1 MRILLVAGS
10 GWRAAAPEV
19 ARAAARAW
27 SSAAPRDA
35 VVAQALADGGP
46 GFVEVARPLMAAD
59 PGLLVLETALAP
71 EGPAGAGMTDL
82 VAGTSLEL
90 GRMLG
95 AALATDARTI
105 ALGLGPAPVHG
116 WADGG
121 AGLLVGLSEV
131 LGVPV
136 PGRDRLVAGG
146 AGLGGVRATDLPDV
160 ARLRRALGARDVVG
174 AYRSSDPVLGLAGL
188 AAGLAEARRLDP
200 VVAQDLEH
208 NLGDLAHA
216 LAALAGLAGRDLLA
230 GSGPAA
236 SVRALGALPGA
247 GGGAALVL
255 HALGVRLAPG
265 LRVVADRAGLDAAID
280 GSDVVVVVVP
290 AVDGGEMHDGT
301 VALVGELA
309 LEAAVPV
316 VVVAGHCVAGRR
328 EWAAAGI
335 SAVYEEPRRSA
346 AASDVLGVVPRV
358 ARTWSR

>member
-10 GWRAAAPEV
+10 GWRAAAPQV
-19 ARAAARAW
+19 ADAAAEAW
-27 SSAAPRDA
+27 RSVAPDD
-35 VVAQALADGGP
+35 VVVPQPLADGGP

-71 EGPAGAGMTDL
+71 AGATDL
-82 VAGTSLEL
+82 AAGTSLEL

-95 AALATDARTI
+95 AAIATDARTI
-105 ALGLGPAPVHG
+105 ALGIGLASSHG

-121 AGLLVGLSEV
+121 AGLLVGLADV
-131 LGVPV
+131 VGVPV
-136 PGRDRLVAGG
+136 PGRERLLAGG
-146 AGLGGVRATDLPDV
+146 LGLGGVRAQDLPDV

-188 AAGLAEARRLDP
+188 AAGLADARTLDAA
-200 VVAQDLEH
+200 VAQELER

-216 LAALAGLAGRDLLA
+216 LAAHAGLAGRDLLA
-230 GSGPAA
+230 GPGTAG
-236 SVRALGALPGA
+236 SVRTLGALPGA

-255 HALGVRLAPG
+255 HALGARLVPG
-265 LRVVADRAGLDAAID
+265 LRLVADRAGLGAAVDA
-280 GSDVVVVVVP
+280 SDVVVVVVP

-301 VALVGELA
+301 VALVGEVA
-309 LEAAVPV
+309 LGAAVPV
-316 VVVAGHCVAGRR
+316 VVVTGHCVAGRR

-346 AASDVLGVVPRV
+346 AVSDVLGVVPRV